1 MEKPI
6 KTGLLS
12 FGMSGK
18 IFHSPFQDAHEGF
31 DLTAIVER
39 SEKKAKNSYPYVTSY
54 DSIDELLADTT
65 IELVVVNTPNAT
77 HFEYA
82 MKCLKAGKHVL
93 VEKPFTV
100 TSDEAKQ
107 LYNEANRLHLKILPY
122 QNRRYDSDCKSVQNI
137 IDSGKL
143 GQLVEVHIRYDRFRD
158 TISPKVF
165 KELPVPGSGLMYDL
179 GPHLLDQ
186 AISLF
191 GQPLRWS
198 KTQEIFRKN
207 SQVDDYV
214 HFHLEFPQGLNVF
227 LTASLMVIDPQPGF
241 VLHGTKGSFIKQRSD
256 IQEKQLLEGMSP
268 ENPEFGI
275 EVAGKEGLLTTLAED
290 GSFFQEKI
298 ASEKSTYLDIYEQI
312 FQSVRNNKEF
322 PITQEQIIEQ
332 LEILEG

>member
-6 KTGLLS
+6 KTGILS

-18 IFHSPFQDAHEGF
+18 IFHSPFQDAHDGF
-31 DLTAIVER
+31 ELTSVVER
-39 SEKKAKNSYPYVTSY
+39 SEKKAQKIYPNIKSY
-54 DSIDELLADTT
+54 DRVDELLADPT

-82 MKCLKAGKHVL
+82 MKCLKVGKHVL
-93 VEKPFTV
+93 LEKPFTV
-100 TSDEAKQ
+100 TSNEAKQ
-107 LYNEANRLHLKILPY
+107 LFNEAKKRQLKILPY
-122 QNRRYDSDCKSVQNI
+122 QNRRYDSDCKSVKNI

-158 TISPKVF
+158 TISPKIF
-165 KELPVPGSGLMYDL
+165 KETPVPGSGLMYDL

-191 GQPLRWS
+191 GNPLRWK
-198 KTQEIFRKN
+198 KTQGIFRKN
-207 SQVDDYV
+207 SLVDDYV

-241 VLHGTKGSFIKQRSD
+241 VIHGTKGSFIKHRSD
-256 IQEKQLLEGMSP
+256 SQEKQLLEGMSP
-268 ENPEFGI
+268 NNPDFGI
-275 EVAGKEGLLTTLAED
+275 EEAGKEGILTTLAD
-290 GSFFQEKI
+290 NGAFIQEKI
-298 ASEKSTYLDIYEQI
+298 ATVKSSYLDLYEQV
-312 FQSVRNNKEF
+312 FQSIRNDKPF
-322 PITQEQIIEQ
+322 PITEEQIIQQ

>member
-18 IFHSPFQDAHEGF
+18 IFHSPFQNAHDGF
-31 DLTAIVER
+31 DLTAVVER
-39 SEKKAKNSYPYVTSY
+39 SEKKAKNVYPYIKSY
-54 DSIDELLADTT
+54 DCIDELLEDQN
-65 IELVVVNTPNAT
+65 IELVVVNTPNTT

-82 MKCLKAGKHVL
+82 MKCLRAGKHVL
-93 VEKPFTV
+93 MEKPFTV
-100 TSDEAKQ
+100 TSNEARQ
-107 LYNEANRLHLKILPY
+107 LFQEANRLRLKILPY
-122 QNRRYDSDCKSVQNI
+122 QNRRYDSDCISVKNI

-143 GQLVEVHIRYDRFRD
+143 GQLVEVHIRYDRFRN
-158 TISPKVF
+158 TISPKIF
-165 KELPVPGSGLMYDL
+165 KEMPIPGSGLMYDL

-191 GQPLRWS
+191 GRPLRWS
-198 KTQEIFRKN
+198 KTLGLFRKN

-227 LTASLMVIDPQPGF
+227 LTASLMVIDAQPGF
-241 VLHGTKGSFIKQRSD
+241 VIHGTKGSFIKQRADS
-256 IQEKQLLEGMSP
+256 QEKQLLEGMSP
-268 ENPEFGI
+268 KNPKFGI
-275 EVAGKEGLLTTLAED
+275 EEAGKEGILTTLAED

-298 ASEKSTYLDIYEQI
+298 PSEKSSYLNLYDQV
-312 FQSVRNNKEF
+312 FQCIRKEKLF
-322 PITQEQIIEQ
+322 PVTEAQIIQQ